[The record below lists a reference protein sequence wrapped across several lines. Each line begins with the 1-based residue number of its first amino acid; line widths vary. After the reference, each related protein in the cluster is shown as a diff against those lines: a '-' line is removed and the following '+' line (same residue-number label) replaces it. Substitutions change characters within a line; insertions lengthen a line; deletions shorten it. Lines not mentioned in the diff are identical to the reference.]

1 MTTNKVVNNQL
12 SSIGR
17 ASAREEVNPI
27 TSKAKRKYTPKP
39 KKEVITKLQII
50 DEVMNSDE
58 DKTFT
63 LSVSEFKSLFKTAQ
77 INRGWTKPQIEFI
90 KEKLSNG

>member
-1 MTTNKVVNNQL
+1 MTNKVINNQL

-27 TSKAKRKYTPKP
+27 TSKAKRK
-39 KKEVITKLQII
+39 VITKLQII